1 MHSRVPSTGM
11 ATLAVEVDRM
21 DRERDRRNCGG
32 WLEVDGRSDS
42 DEEDMDDA
50 RDIVSSLSVLAV
62 VGLAVVVKTMVLGC
76 LLKIRMA
83 VPLDGSP

>member
-1 MHSRVPSTGM
+1 M
-11 ATLAVEVDRM
+11 
-21 DRERDRRNCGG
+21 
-32 WLEVDGRSDS
+32 DGRSDS